1 MSINKNY
8 QTSVRRACRKLVTL
22 GARTEHSNS
31 FEMDAWIDESI
42 VEVTEWIVKQARK
55 QAR

>member
-8 QTSVRRACRKLVTL
+8 QTSVRRACRTLVTL
-22 GARTEHSNS
+22 GELSEYTTT
-31 FEMDAWIDESI
+31 FEACDLRDASI
-42 VEVTEWIVKQARK
+42 KEVTEWIVKQARK